1 MRENVEPEL
10 TLEQLRTLLPHVE
23 RDFDTPEGAI
33 LCLEDACRR
42 QNIESACVCKN
53 FMIEGTLKLL
63 DLDPNLARDPEFRKK
78 NTLLL
83 ERTYRK
89 ATAESWPDLKGVES
103 FFIDRQL
110 YTDGIVMVTELHR
123 LRDGTFNQRTLLV
136 AKTKDGWKVLN
147 EISDD
152 ELAG

>member
-1 MRENVEPEL
+1 MRENIEPEL

-42 QNIESACVCKN
+42 QNIESACICKN

-63 DLDPNLARDPEFRKK
+63 DLDPNLARDPEMRKK
-78 NTLLL
+78 NARLL
-83 ERTYRK
+83 ELNYRK
-89 ATAESWPDLKGVES
+89 TMPATWPDLKGVES

-123 LRDGTFNQRTLLV
+123 LRDGTFNQLKLLV

-147 EISDD
+147 EMTD
-152 ELAG
+152 E

>member
-1 MRENVEPEL
+1 MRENVKPEL
-10 TLEQLRTLLPHVE
+10 SLEQLRTLLPPVE
-23 RDFDTPEGAI
+23 KDFDTPEGAI

-42 QNIESACVCKN
+42 KNIESACVCKN
-53 FMIEGTLKLL
+53 FMVEGTVTLL
-63 DLDPNLARDPEFRKK
+63 NVDPNLARDPELRKK
-78 NTLLL
+78 NARLL

-89 ATAESWPDLKGVES
+89 ATTESWPDLKGVES

-123 LRDGTFNQRTLLV
+123 LRDGTFNQRKLLV

-152 ELAG
+152 ELD